1 LSTTK
6 ERLILGPIVVDLGND
21 DEVPID
27 ELIINSSL
35 VLLVP
40 EDGPKPPAFCD
51 VVSFIEK
58 VMHFDPLNVL

>member
-1 LSTTK
+1 
-6 ERLILGPIVVDLGND
+6 VDLGDD

-35 VLLVP
+35 VLFVP
-40 EDGPKPPAFCD
+40 KDGPKPQAFCD

-58 VMHFDPLNVL
+58 VMHFEPLNVL